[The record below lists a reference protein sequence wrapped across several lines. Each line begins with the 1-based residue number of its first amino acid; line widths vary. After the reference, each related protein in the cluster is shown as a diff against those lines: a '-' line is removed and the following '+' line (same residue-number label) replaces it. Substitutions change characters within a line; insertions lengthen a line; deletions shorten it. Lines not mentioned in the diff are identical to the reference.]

1 MRIHPV
7 TATDLPELADELGEL
22 LACTVAAGA
31 SLGFLAPLDPAR
43 AAAWWLGTVPEL
55 ADGWLRMWVARDA
68 GRLLGTVQVQRGRMA
83 NGAHRG
89 EVRKLMVHPDG
100 RGRGVGRALLAHA
113 EDEAR
118 RSGARLL
125 VLDTETGSPAERL
138 YRGAGWTEAGVV
150 PDYAADPR
158 GELRPTTIFYK
169 RLGPTPDAAR

>member
-1 MRIHPV
+1 V
-7 TATDLPELADELGEL
+7 TATDLPGLADELGEL

-31 SLGFLAPLDPAR
+31 SLGFLAPLDPAH
-43 AAAWWLGTVPEL
+43 AAAWWLGNAPEL
-55 ADGWLRMWVARDA
+55 AEGWLRMWVARDGGDDT

-89 EVRKLMVHPDG
+89 EVRKLMVHPAG
-100 RGRGVGRALLAHA
+100 RGRGVGRALLAHV

-150 PDYAADPR
+150 PDFATDPH

-169 RLGPTPDAAR
+169 RLTPTPAGAS